1 MGSNY
6 VLKRTSIDYQID
18 FGEDV
23 AKTLQKN
30 FYLDDMLKSSSDV
43 ETAIDLI
50 SRVRRLFTAGDFNLT
65 KFVISNVEVVQAIP
79 DEHVRK
85 KVNLKH
91 LNLKAKMKKHW
102 VWC

>member
-23 AKTLQKN
+23 AKTLQKI

-85 KVNLKH
+85 NVNLKH

>member
-18 FGEDV
+18 FGEYV
-23 AKTLQKN
+23 VKILQN
-30 FYLDDMLKSSSDV
+30 FFYLDDMLKSSPDV

-50 SRVRRLFTAGDFNLT
+50 SRVRGLFTAGGFNLT
-65 KFVISNVEVVQAIP
+65 KFAINNLEVMQAIP

-85 KVNLKH
+85 NVNLKH
-91 LNLKAKMKKHW
+91 LNLKAKMKRHW

>member
-23 AKTLQKN
+23 AKTLQKI
-30 FYLDDMLKSSSDV
+30 FYLDDMLDSSSDV

-85 KVNLKH
+85 NVNLKH

>member
-1 MGSNY
+1 
-6 VLKRTSIDYQID
+6 
-18 FGEDV
+18 
-23 AKTLQKN
+23 
-30 FYLDDMLKSSSDV
+30 MLKSSSDV

-85 KVNLKH
+85 NVNLKH

>member
-23 AKTLQKN
+23 AKTLQKK

-85 KVNLKH
+85 NVNLKH